1 MAYTLSSFGPRIELD
16 GYGVEFA
23 CTRFSST
30 KQGGSVFIFRPIIG
44 PSDFF
49 RGHNLRPGTPM
60 QPMVVAGCVM
70 ELEEDVSVPGLRTIY
85 VTLGIPLFASAQARD
100 VCTKQLDFLAQI
112 AKADSI
118 SAGPLCSVGWGS
130 ADRQYRIPTVVV
142 KMWWFLVLFSPSS
155 LQRLDTERKGVLN
168 MRYVLV
174 GGMYGS
180 LRADQLRASETASS
194 PLMTMLDLL
203 QSYGSRAFAF
213 AKYGIDFIAVRQ
225 RSIAD
230 GSMFAFKR
238 LPYEDDSGYIGLKG
252 HLWNYIGVM
261 FGEVDGMWAVPGHG
275 DFIRF
280 KCPDNTLC
288 SVKKL
293 YVLQTKTLADILET
307 DASQVG
313 GHVVNSFFDYGFL
326 NDELPA
332 VPGCFYVKATFAK
345 KVQDELYQYRPVVLK
360 ARMSR
365 VDQVDRVEG
374 ALRRTYILELIT
386 FNADNILH
394 LPVISHDY
402 VCDENGQSGCGMC
415 TKKDM

>member
-1 MAYTLSSFGPRIELD
+1 
-16 GYGVEFA
+16 
-23 CTRFSST
+23 
-30 KQGGSVFIFRPIIG
+30 
-44 PSDFF
+44 
-49 RGHNLRPGTPM
+49 M

-142 KMWWFLVLFSPSS
+142 KMWWFLVLFSPSQRS
-155 LQRLDTERKGVLN
+155 L
-168 MRYVLV
+168 
-174 GGMYGS
+174 
-180 LRADQLRASETASS
+180 ASETASS

-402 VCDENGQSGCGMC
+402 VCDENGQSGCVVDLMRSSPRAL
-415 TKKDM
+415 